1 MCHTL
6 SILLRAVNIKDE
18 PRWLSAV
25 SGYVREELPRL
36 HSLREGH
43 ILVITPQCHQET
55 MTVASPP
62 DGFCVSG
69 GAQAA
74 RCE

>member
-43 ILVITPQCHQET
+43 ILVITPQCNQEA

-62 DGFCVSG
+62 VGFCVSG
-69 GAQAA
+69 GA
-74 RCE
+74 

>member
-6 SILLRAVNIKDE
+6 SILLRAVNSKDE

-25 SGYVREELPRL
+25 SGYVLEELPRL

-43 ILVITPQCHQET
+43 ILVIIPF
-55 MTVASPP
+55 P
-62 DGFCVSG
+62 D
-69 GAQAA
+69 
-74 RCE
+74 ED